1 MESAAIS
8 VPHIVIARRATPD
21 VAISTWQSTPPLA
34 IVIARSEATWQSTPP
49 LPPVPVLP
57 PLGGDKN
64 GNAIGTATGD
74 LHELPTAPRDTVS
87 APSAAYRRG
96 AALRRR
102 DKDGGRG
109 TLRRRSRRGRWRN
122 RAKAPPRANPLR
134 LKRGTRDVASVVA
147 SGSLAQS
154 RQGSPSCEP
163 PPLEIRDLA
172 PHKGSWRKAPE
183 GVSTRNCS
191 TAAKLQIC
199 IRRVEPRSECS
210 PLPRSL
216 AGDAARERLH
226 SAPLHALSYAR
237 GYPPTRYGQIGTAAG
252 RRVAAGVSP
261 RCAKAPPPPFI
272 AHPSACGLR
281 SRCRSPTP
289 TPPRLPPRPLCGM
302 AALRSP
308 LWSPAC
314 RWLVSLSV
322 RLVLGALRPVGL
334 GGGQM
339 PRHPCRPS
347 LPAPVRRLAP
357 PLRRW
362 GSCAGPPSLGVRG
375 RPRVGRAGA
384 AASGLCPFGRL
395 CRAGG
400 GSGGKP
406 P

>member
-1 MESAAIS
+1 M
-8 VPHIVIARRATPD
+8 
-21 VAISTWQSTPPLA
+21 
-34 IVIARSEATWQSTPP
+34 
-49 LPPVPVLP
+49 
-57 PLGGDKN
+57 
-64 GNAIGTATGD
+64 
-74 LHELPTAPRDTVS
+74 
-87 APSAAYRRG
+87 
-96 AALRRR
+96 
-102 DKDGGRG
+102 
-109 TLRRRSRRGRWRN
+109 
-122 RAKAPPRANPLR
+122 
-134 LKRGTRDVASVVA
+134 
-147 SGSLAQS
+147 
-154 RQGSPSCEP
+154 
-163 PPLEIRDLA
+163 
-172 PHKGSWRKAPE
+172 
-183 GVSTRNCS
+183 
-191 TAAKLQIC
+191 QIC

-339 PRHPCRPS
+339 PRHSLSSLSARARSPPRPS
-347 LPAPVRRLAP
+347 AAAAGLLRGSPLSRRPRSPPRRSRGGCGFGALPLRAALSGGGGERRHSRRGTYSPPAGAVICRCPLFLLLLPVSVPLPRSPSRPLPPQGGWGKRGACGS
-357 PLRRW
+357 PLRR
-362 GSCAGPPSLGVRG
+362 GRELFRRAALRRFRRVPHQTAQKNSAVALPTALKIYPVVPPRLSLGASRG
-375 RPRVGRAGA
+375 FRRPQTTPRPSPTVTICPTSTVMTPPTA
-384 AASGLCPFGRL
+384 AICPLR
-395 CRAGG
+395 R
-400 GSGGKP
+400 S
-406 P
+406 

>member
-1 MESAAIS
+1 M
-8 VPHIVIARRATPD
+8 RR
-21 VAISTWQSTPPLA
+21 W
-34 IVIARSEATWQSTPP
+34 
-49 LPPVPVLP
+49 
-57 PLGGDKN
+57 
-64 GNAIGTATGD
+64 
-74 LHELPTAPRDTVS
+74 
-87 APSAAYRRG
+87 
-96 AALRRR
+96 
-102 DKDGGRG
+102 
-109 TLRRRSRRGRWRN
+109 SRRGRWRN
-122 RAKAPPRANPLR
+122 RAKAPPRANHLR
-134 LKRGTRDVASVVA
+134 LKSATWLRTH
-147 SGSLAQS
+147 
-154 RQGSPSCEP
+154 C
-163 PPLEIRDLA
+163 
-172 PHKGSWRKAPE
+172 H
-183 GVSTRNCS
+183 GVSTRNYS

-334 GGGQM
+334 GGGLM
-339 PRHPCRPS
+339 PRHSLSSLSARARSPPRPS
-347 LPAPVRRLAP
+347 AAAVGLLRGSPLSRRPRSPPRRSRGGCGFGALPLRAALSGGGGERRQAAVGRIPP
-357 PLRRW
+357 PLR
-362 GSCAGPPSLGVRG
+362 L
-375 RPRVGRAGA
+375 
-384 AASGLCPFGRL
+384 
-395 CRAGG
+395 
-400 GSGGKP
+400 
-406 P
+406 